1 MSAFETVMDR
11 VSSLG
16 MPMKSVGGTVRTRG
30 ACHGGDSPDTVAI
43 SLGQDKRVLIHCHK
57 CGGNKEFLEAVGL
70 TEADLYDDAKEKGGA
85 FGAIGTVVKSY
96 PYPNAAG
103 AVVYYVDRYVPK
115 TFRPRMADGSKG
127 FPREVRIL
135 YNLPQIY
142 TAIQQ
147 RNVIFLVEGEK
158 DADNLTSRA
167 GVIATTMPGGTGMGW
182 TDSYTESL
190 MGAVEVVIVADN
202 DPDGQG
208 MKHARKVSASLAR
221 RKVPHRIVLPAVG
234 KDISD
239 HLAAGLEYGDLRPVD
254 QDPAQEYDEEP
265 PPPDEPAEEI
275 EAAVPDRFESLDW
288 HAAFATD
295 FSHIDWLPGKFMERG
310 QQVAIV
316 GDGKVGKS
324 LYAHD
329 WLWRAVTGRS
339 FLGDERRAPLR
350 VLYFDRENGLR
361 DIVTRMQ
368 ALGATAEE
376 LAVGF
381 DYRMFPKF
389 SGGLDAA
396 PIAVQE
402 LLTIVEEVRPDVV
415 IFDTVSRFISGKEN
429 DSDTWLQFYGR
440 VHAPLKSRGIA
451 GVRLDHMGKDSEKG
465 SRGSSAKSQ
474 DVDHVWEM
482 TRTDEKHDREA
493 GVETVSTQ
501 IRMKRT
507 HTRTGLGEDILNLT
521 RRGRKGP
528 SGMWLAGGTRHE
540 LTDPMDV
547 REQDSR
553 IRGFVDELMMK
564 GIPPG
569 LGRPAMKEWATKR
582 GVMLPGKTE
591 TLSQIA
597 AALKVAQG
605 GQS

>member
-11 VSSLG
+11 LRDRG
-16 MPMKSVGGTVRTRG
+16 MPMKSVGGAVRTRG
-30 ACHGGDSPDTVAI
+30 DCHGGDSPDTVAI
-43 SLGQDKRVLIHCHK
+43 SLGRDKRVLIHCHK
-57 CGGNKEFLEAVGL
+57 CGDNKEFLEVIGL
-70 TEADLYDDAKEKGGA
+70 TEADLYDDAKPKGGA
-85 FGAIGTVVKSY
+85 FSGIGTVVKSY

-103 AVVYYVDRYVPK
+103 VIVYYVDRYIPK

-135 YNLPQIY
+135 YNLPQIN

-147 RNVIFLVEGEK
+147 RAVIFVVEGER
-158 DADNLTSRA
+158 DADNLTAKA
-167 GVIATTMPGGTGMGW
+167 GVTATTMPGGTGMGW
-182 TDSYTESL
+182 AEPYTDTL
-190 MGAVEVVIVADN
+190 ADAAEVVIVADN

-208 MKHARKVSASLAR
+208 MKHARKVAASLAR
-221 RKVPHRIVLPAVG
+221 RRIPHRIVLPAVG

-239 HLAAGLEYGDLRPVD
+239 HLAAGLEYGDLQDVD
-254 QDPAQEYDEEP
+254 PDPPQEYDEEP
-265 PPPDEPAEEI
+265 PLPDAPEEEV
-275 EAAVPDRFESLDW
+275 EAVAPDRFESLNW
-288 HAAFATD
+288 HTAFATD
-295 FSHIDWLPGKFMERG
+295 FSRIDWLPGKFMERG

-316 GDGKVGKS
+316 GEGKVGKS

-339 FLGDERRAPLR
+339 FLGDERRPGLR

-368 ALGATAEE
+368 ALGATADE
-376 LAVGF
+376 LAAGF

-396 PIAVQE
+396 PIAVAE
-402 LLTIVEEVRPDVV
+402 LLNIVEEVQPDVV

-440 VHAPLKSRGIA
+440 VHAPLKSKGVA
-451 GVRLDHMGKDSEKG
+451 GVRLDHMGKDADKG

-507 HTRTGLGEDILNLT
+507 HTRTGLGEDVLNIT
-521 RRGRKGP
+521 RRARKGP
-528 SGMWLAGGTRHE
+528 SGMWLAGETRHE
-540 LTDPMDV
+540 LTDAGEV
-547 REQDSR
+547 REQDSYVR
-553 IRGFVDELMMK
+553 SFVDQLMMK
-564 GIPPG
+564 GVPRG
-569 LGRPAMKEWATKR
+569 LGRDKLKEWAAQR
-582 GVMLPGKTE
+582 GVMLPGKTD
-591 TLSQIA
+591 TLSHIA
-597 AALKVAQG
+597 AALKLAQG
-605 GQS
+605 TQ

>member
-11 VSSLG
+11 LRDRG
-16 MPMKSVGGTVRTRG
+16 LPMKHVGGTVRTQG
-30 ACHGGDSPDTVAI
+30 VCHSGDSPDTVAI
-43 SLGQDKRVLIHCHK
+43 SLGRDKRVLIHCHK
-57 CGGNKEFLEAVGL
+57 CRNNKGFLDAIGL
-70 TEADLYDDAKEKGGA
+70 TDVELYDDSKSTSGA
-85 FGAIGTVVKSY
+85 FGGIGTVVKSY
-96 PYPNAAG
+96 SYPEANG
-103 AVVYYVDRYVPK
+103 VVRYYVDRYVPK

-127 FPREVRIL
+127 FPREARIL
-135 YNLPQIY
+135 YNLPQIH
-142 TAIQQ
+142 TAIEQ
-147 RNVIFLVEGEK
+147 RAVIFVVEGEK
-158 DADNLTSRA
+158 DADNLA
-167 GVIATTMPGGTGMGW
+167 GKTGVTATTMPGGTGMGW
-182 TDSYTESL
+182 SDSYTESL
-190 MGAVEVVIVADN
+190 VGAVEVVIIADN

-208 MKHARKVSASLAR
+208 MKHARKVAASLAR
-221 RKVPHRIVLPAVG
+221 RSIPHRIVLPAVG
-234 KDISD
+234 KDVSD
-239 HLAAGLEYGDLRPVD
+239 HLAAGLEYGDLQPID
-254 QDPAQEYDEEP
+254 QDSPEEYDAEP
-265 PPPDEPAEEI
+265 TLPDEPEEDV
-275 EAAVPDRFESLDW
+275 EASVPDRFESLNW
-288 HAAFATD
+288 FTAFATD
-295 FSHIDWLPGKFMERG
+295 FSRIDWLPGKFMEHG

-339 FLGDERRAPLR
+339 FLGDERRPALR

-368 ALGATAEE
+368 ALGATPGE
-376 LAVGF
+376 LAAGF

-396 PIAVQE
+396 PVAVAE

-440 VHAPLKSRGIA
+440 VHAPLKSRGVA

-482 TRTDEKHDREA
+482 TRTDEKHDRE
-493 GVETVSTQ
+493 GGIETVSTQ

-507 HTRTGLGEDILNLT
+507 HTRTGLGDDLLNIT

-528 SGMWLAGGTRHE
+528 AGMWLAGGTRHE
-540 LTDPMDV
+540 LTDPGEV
-547 REQDSR
+547 REQDSH
-553 IRGFVDELMMK
+553 IRGYVDELMMK
-564 GIPPG
+564 GVPQG
-569 LGRPAMKEWATKR
+569 LGREKLKEWATR
-582 GVMLPGKTE
+582 HSIILPGKND
-591 TLSQIA
+591 TLSQIV

-605 GQS
+605 AF